1 MDSGTSKGQ
10 HDQSVHRRSSPDQQK
25 VAETDGTTLH
35 TRGPAGGVTVNSG
48 AAGDQRHA
56 GEDPTKSPTRIE
68 KNLILQFVM

>member
-1 MDSGTSKGQ
+1 MDTGTSKRQ
-10 HDQSVHRRSSPDQQK
+10 HDQPVNRRSSPDQPE

-48 AAGDQRHA
+48 AAGDQRYA

-68 KNLILQFVM
+68 NNLILQFVM